1 MIMIFVPIYV
11 SLGYSVQKA
20 STLGQSLLLVIGSL
34 GDPGLFFILFW
45 DCKFSCGEKTT
56 EPGESLRQRSGAE
69 KNSPGSVV
77 ICEGDDSWA
86 KLTL

>member
-1 MIMIFVPIYV
+1 MIG
-11 SLGYSVQKA
+11 LGRCDEIEA
-20 STLGQSLLLVIGSL
+20 
-34 GDPGLFFILFW
+34 
-45 DCKFSCGEKTT
+45 CKFSCGEKTT